1 MPTFMNLVLKNGAS
15 TPVDK
20 TFMMKTNDNR
30 VSLWEDR
37 SGGVPIG
44 YPTVRLQTNDTK
56 SVRKVKIS
64 IAVPSVESGQPDVS
78 GFTPAPRVAFV
89 HRMTA
94 EFFLPMQGNN
104 AQRADILAFALNSLK
119 DASIASVVTSGD
131 EITG

>member
-1 MPTFMNLVLKNGAS
+1 MPTFVNLVLKNGAS

-37 SGGVPIG
+37 SSGVPIG
-44 YPTVRLQTNDTK
+44 YPTVRLQTIDTK

-64 IAVPSVESGQPDVS
+64 IAVPSVETGQPDSS
-78 GFTPAPRVAFV
+78 GFSPAPRVAFT
-89 HRMTA
+89 HRVST
-94 EFFLPMQGNN
+94 EFFLPMQGNA

-119 DASIASVVTSGD
+119 DATIVPVIASGD
-131 EITG
+131 EVTG